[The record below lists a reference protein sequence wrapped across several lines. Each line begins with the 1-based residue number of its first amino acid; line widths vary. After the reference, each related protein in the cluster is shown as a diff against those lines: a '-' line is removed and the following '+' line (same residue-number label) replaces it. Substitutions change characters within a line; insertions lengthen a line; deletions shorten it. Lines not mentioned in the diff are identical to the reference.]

1 MFLTVKDYTIPD
13 FLSALG
19 FIAPK
24 GMSVDYILAPDTLQ
38 PEAQSQIEA
47 EGFTEQPAL
56 ELTNVKYLKKDL
68 KQTHSF
74 SPKAN
79 QIEDPN
85 LLPSEMP
92 KAAPVPMDM
101 NLGNNNQIMT
111 PKRGIIIA
119 ECTDTSFEKSF
130 ILRENFCGIPRNTM
144 VVFSNEN

>member
-24 GMSVDYILAPDTLQ
+24 WMSLDYILAPNTSQ
-38 PEAQSQIEA
+38 PEAQNQIEA

-56 ELTNVKYLKKDL
+56 NLTNVKYLKKDL

-85 LLPSEMP
+85 LLPPEMP

-119 ECTDTSFEKSF
+119 ECTDTGFEKSF